1 MSTNPEGLSQNV
13 KESGRNLRS
22 DVKNGKRIVLQQF
35 ESGLHLGYTST
46 HFRVQRAAD
55 FGKYLHSRGL
65 QPTLVFG
72 ALPVLESSPG
82 GTPEVAFDRLE
93 VSA

>member
-22 DVKNGKRIVLQQF
+22 DVKISKRIVLQQF

-46 HFRVQRAAD
+46 QFRVQRAAD

-65 QPTLVFG
+65 QPTLVWI
-72 ALPVLESSPG
+72 
-82 GTPEVAFDRLE
+82 RR
-93 VSA
+93 

>member
-22 DVKNGKRIVLQQF
+22 DMKISKRIVLQHF

-46 HFRVQRAAD
+46 QFRVQRAAD

-72 ALPVLESSPG
+72 ALRVLQVY
-82 GTPEVAFDRLE
+82 PEVTQK
-93 VSA
+93 

>member
-22 DVKNGKRIVLQQF
+22 EMKNGKRIVLQQF

-46 HFRVQRAAD
+46 QFRVQRAVD

-65 QPTLVFG
+65 QPTLVSSQISN
-72 ALPVLESSPG
+72 AQLSLQIHSAQILLPLI
-82 GTPEVAFDRLE
+82 RL
-93 VSA
+93 